1 MKPFIVLTHNTAF
14 GLPNFGV
21 VLSTLRTK
29 YIFVLV
35 GALMAFLRNS
45 LSRKLKSTSRD
56 VFLEK
61 IWQCAWIWGLGEPA
75 RAAVITVSQV
85 CE

>member
-1 MKPFIVLTHNTAF
+1 
-14 GLPNFGV
+14 
-21 VLSTLRTK
+21 
-29 YIFVLV
+29 
-35 GALMAFLRNS
+35 MAFLRNS
-45 LSRKLKSTSRD
+45 LLRKLKSTSRD

-61 IWQCAWIWGLGEPA
+61 IWQCAWIWGLGEPT